1 MGYPR
6 AQVDLE
12 YHKSKKQQEG
22 ESFLE
27 KKRKQIERYFVKQI
41 LKQKGIKKEESQHEI
56 ERVRERKVPKDFAE
70 NKIIRSKREN

>member
-6 AQVDLE
+6 AQVDQE

-41 LKQKGIKKEESQHEI
+41 SKQKGIKKEESQHEI
-56 ERVRERKVPKDFAE
+56 ERVRERERKVPKDFAE
-70 NKIIRSKREN
+70 NKIIRSK

>member
-6 AQVDLE
+6 AQVDQE

-27 KKRKQIERYFVKQI
+27 KKRKQIERYF
-41 LKQKGIKKEESQHEI
+41 IK
-56 ERVRERKVPKDFAE
+56 
-70 NKIIRSKREN
+70 